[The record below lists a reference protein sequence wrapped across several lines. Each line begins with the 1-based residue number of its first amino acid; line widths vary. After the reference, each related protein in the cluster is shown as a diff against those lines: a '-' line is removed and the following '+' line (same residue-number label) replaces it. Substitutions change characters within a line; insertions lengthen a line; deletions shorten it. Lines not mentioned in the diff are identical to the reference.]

1 MGRADHTLTAPPRLE
16 RPGQEP
22 VSPHETEREGY
33 APPRLLVAGGA
44 ALAVAMGIGRFA
56 YTPILPAM
64 EAAAHLDTNQAGLL
78 ASANYA
84 GYLAGA
90 LATAI
95 IPRAARGRVLV
106 VSLLAVV
113 VTTALMAGTTS
124 LAAWGVIRFLS
135 GLASAGVFVLAS
147 GIVLDALRR
156 QGRAS
161 LSGWLFSGVGVGIA
175 LSGAVVRVAGGALGW
190 RGEWLA
196 LALIAAVALYPS
208 WRWLPLARGAA
219 ATTTR
224 ARPITTAREQPI
236 TTARERPILSRAVRA
251 ALALL
256 LLAYL
261 LEGLGYIVTG
271 TFLVAIVERMPGLGG
286 FGPSVWI
293 VVGLAA
299 APSGVLWAGLAARIG
314 YARALALAYVVQAC
328 GIGLPLLG
336 GAGAALLSA
345 VLFGGTFIGIST
357 LTLTLAGQITPRRS
371 AGLIGLLTAA
381 FGLGQIAGPL
391 LAGVLAGHTHNFGPA
406 LTAAAA
412 IVLLGGILMAALQPF
427 DPSR

>member
-1 MGRADHTLTAPPRLE
+1 MGCTDRTLTAPPRLE
-16 RPGQEP
+16 RRGQAAM
-22 VSPHETEREGY
+22 SPHETEREGR
-33 APPRLLVAGGA
+33 APLRLLVGGGA

-64 EAAAHLDTNQAGLL
+64 EAAAHLSMNQAGLL

-84 GYLAGA
+84 GYLVGA

-95 IPRAARGRVLV
+95 TPRAARVRVLV

-113 VTTALMAGTTS
+113 VTTAFMAGTTS
-124 LAAWGVIRFLS
+124 LATWGIIRFLS

-147 GIVLDALRR
+147 GIVLDALRH

-161 LSGWLFSGVGVGIA
+161 LSGWLYSGVGVGIA
-175 LSGAVVRVAGGALGW
+175 LSGVVVRVAGGALGW
-190 RGEWLA
+190 RGDWLVLA
-196 LALIAAVALYPS
+196 LLAGVAIYPS
-208 WRWLPLARGAA
+208 WRWLLLDHGEAA
-219 ATTTR
+219 
-224 ARPITTAREQPI
+224 
-236 TTARERPILSRAVRA
+236 TTARERPILSRGARA

-261 LEGLGYIVTG
+261 LEGTGYIVTG
-271 TFLVAIVERMPGLGG
+271 TFLVAIVERMRGLGG

-299 APSGVLWAGLAARIG
+299 APSGVVWAGLAARIG

-357 LTLTLAGQITPRRS
+357 LTLTLAGHIAPRRS

-391 LAGVLAGHTHNFGPA
+391 LAGVLAGRTHTFGPA
-406 LTAAAA
+406 LAVAAA
-412 IVLLGGILMAALQPF
+412 IVLLGGILMAALR
-427 DPSR
+427 PSTSQSNHT

>member
-1 MGRADHTLTAPPRLE
+1 MGCADRALTAHPRSGRLGE
-16 RPGQEP
+16 AI
-22 VSPHETEREGY
+22 VSPDGTEREAR
-33 APPRLLVAGGA
+33 APLRLLVGGGA

-64 EAAAHLDTNQAGLL
+64 EVAAHLSTNQAGLL

-95 IPRAARGRVLV
+95 IPRAARGRVLA

-113 VTTALMAGTTS
+113 VTTALMAGATS
-124 LAAWGVIRFLS
+124 LAVWGVIRFLS

-175 LSGAVVRVAGGALGW
+175 LSGTVVHVAAGALGW
-190 RGEWLA
+190 RGEWFA

-208 WRWLPLARGAA
+208 WRWLPPDHGAA

-224 ARPITTAREQPI
+224 ERPITT
-236 TTARERPILSRAVRA
+236 TRERSILSRAVRA

-271 TFLVAIVERMPGLGG
+271 TFLVAIVERMRGLGG

-299 APSGVLWAGLAARIG
+299 APSGVVWVGLAARVG

-345 VLFGGTFIGIST
+345 VLFGGTFIGVST
-357 LTLTLAGQITPRRS
+357 LTLTLAGQIAPGRS

-406 LTAAAA
+406 LAVAAA
-412 IVLLGGILMAALQPF
+412 IVLLGGILMAALQSF
-427 DPSR
+427 DPSRPRRDWRE

>member
-1 MGRADHTLTAPPRLE
+1 M
-16 RPGQEP
+16 
-22 VSPHETEREGY
+22 SPHEAEREGR
-33 APPRLLVAGGA
+33 AFLRLLVGGGA
-44 ALAVAMGIGRFA
+44 ALAAAMGIGRFA

-90 LATAI
+90 LATTA
-95 IPRAARGRVLV
+95 IPRAARVRVLV

-156 QGRAS
+156 QRRAS
-161 LSGWLFSGVGVGIA
+161 LSGWLYSGVGVGIA
-175 LSGAVVRVAGGALGW
+175 LSGVVVRVAGGALGW
-190 RGEWLA
+190 RGDWLA
-196 LALIAAVALYPS
+196 LALLAGVAIYPS
-208 WRWLPLARGAA
+208 WRWLLLDHGE
-219 ATTTR
+219 
-224 ARPITTAREQPI
+224 TA
-236 TTARERPILSRAVRA
+236 TTARERPILGRGVRA

-256 LLAYL
+256 LLAHL

-271 TFLVAIVERMPGLGG
+271 TFLVAIVDRMRGLGE

-299 APSGVLWAGLAARIG
+299 APSGVVWAGLAARIG
-314 YARALALAYVVQAC
+314 YARSLALAYVVQAC
-328 GIGLPLLG
+328 GTGLPLLG
-336 GAGAALLSA
+336 GAGAALVSA

-357 LTLTLAGQITPRRS
+357 LTLTLAGHIAPRRS

-391 LAGVLAGHTHNFGPA
+391 LAGVLAGRTHTFGPA

-427 DPSR
+427 DPSRPRRD

>member
-1 MGRADHTLTAPPRLE
+1 MKLTARPRSE
-16 RPGQEP
+16 RPREEAVPPG
-22 VSPHETEREGY
+22 ETEREGR
-33 APPRLLVAGGA
+33 APLRLLVGGGA

-84 GYLAGA
+84 GYLVGA
-90 LATAI
+90 LAIAVITS
-95 IPRAARGRVLV
+95 RAARGRVLV
-106 VSLLAVV
+106 ASLLAVV

-135 GLASAGVFVLAS
+135 GLASAEVFVLAS

-161 LSGWLFSGVGVGIA
+161 LSGWLYSGVGVGIA
-175 LSGAVVRVAGGALGW
+175 LSGVVVRVAGGALGW

-196 LALIAAVALYPS
+196 LALLAAVAIYPS
-208 WRWLPLARGAA
+208 WRWLLLAHGAA
-219 ATTTR
+219 AMS
-224 ARPITTAREQPI
+224 APG
-236 TTARERPILSRAVRA
+236 RPILDRGVRT

-256 LLAYL
+256 FLAYL

-271 TFLVAIVERMPGLGG
+271 TFLVAVVDRMRGLSG

-299 APSGVLWAGLAARIG
+299 APSGIVWAGLATRIG
-314 YARALALAYVVQAC
+314 YARALALAYGVQAC

-357 LTLTLAGQITPRRS
+357 LTLTVAGHIAPQRS
-371 AGLIGLLTAA
+371 AGIIGLLTAA
-381 FGLGQIAGPL
+381 FGVGQIAGPI
-391 LAGVLAGHTHNFGPA
+391 LAAVLAGQAHNFGPA
-406 LTAAAA
+406 LAAATA
-412 IVLLGGILMAALQPF
+412 IVLLGGMLMAALQPF
-427 DPSR
+427 EPSRQGSR